1 MHLYTHTYIYI
12 YILLIHMCMYMYT
25 FMFTYIHIYN
35 THTYIYTVYTK
46 YVHICMHIY
55 ILITL
60 KFDTGGTKRSG
71 TCRILHPLR
80 PRRGSHTAD
89 HGPVSLQS
97 RMFRRRNKQMWHG
110 ISRTRRYHG
119 CHLA

>member
-1 MHLYTHTYIYI
+1 MYTYVYIY
-12 YILLIHMCMYMYT
+12 
-25 FMFTYIHIYN
+25 
-35 THTYIYTVYTK
+35 
-46 YVHICMHIY
+46 IY